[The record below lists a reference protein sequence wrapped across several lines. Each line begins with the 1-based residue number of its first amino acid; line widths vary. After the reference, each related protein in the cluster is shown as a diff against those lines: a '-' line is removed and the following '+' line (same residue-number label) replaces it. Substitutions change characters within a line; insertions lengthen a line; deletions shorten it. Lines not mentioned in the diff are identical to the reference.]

1 MGFSTI
7 LILMFMVMFWIF
19 RAIVALCTQF
29 SVDLIG
35 ITAYNLTFEI
45 VIAFIT
51 IIFIVLFAKRK
62 IIGALGYL
70 LVYGIY
76 FGEHLFTGIVGI
88 INGGQ
93 LTIDASM
100 NLICDFIAILLA
112 VFSLFDI
119 LIDKN
124 RKSNP
129 KDSKTDWYFKNEHY
143 DEELKKRDSREDKNQ
158 YKFY

>member
-1 MGFSTI
+1 MSFSTI
-7 LILMFMVMFWIF
+7 LILMFMVMFWLF

-45 VIAFIT
+45 VISFIT
-51 IIFIVLFAKRK
+51 LVFIILFVKRK
-62 IIGALGYL
+62 IIGALGYF
-70 LVYGIY
+70 LVYGMY
-76 FGEHLFTGIVGI
+76 FGEHLFSGLIQI
-88 INGGQ
+88 FNGGT
-93 LTIDASM
+93 LSIEASM

-112 VFSLFDI
+112 IFCLFE
-119 LIDKN
+119 LLMDKN
-124 RKSNP
+124 RKAHP

-143 DEELKKRDSREDKNQ
+143 DEELKKKDSREDKNE